1 MWQQG
6 RDLWNKLTGR
16 ERGGGEES
24 TASDRGGRQ
33 DAEPRDPHD
42 FDEAQ
47 LNPCC
52 DQPNVHIAFRG
63 KADDRLYMAYNRQWH
78 EMRFYQKNGLRVFC
92 AKCRRRLY

>member
-6 RDLWNKLTGR
+6 RDLWNKLTG
-16 ERGGGEES
+16 
-24 TASDRGGRQ
+24 ASK
-33 DAEPRDPHD
+33 EPAKDPRDKDPHD
-42 FDEAQ
+42 IDPSE

-63 KADDRLYMAYNRQWH
+63 KADDRLYMTYDRQWQ